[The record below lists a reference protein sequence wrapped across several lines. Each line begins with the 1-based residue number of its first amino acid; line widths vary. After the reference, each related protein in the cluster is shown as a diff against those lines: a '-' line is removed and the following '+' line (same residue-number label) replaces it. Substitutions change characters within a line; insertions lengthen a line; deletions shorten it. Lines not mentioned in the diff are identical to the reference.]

1 MKFFTVLYNTLFW
14 SLLVSFIMF
23 KNTWIEMRINIGTV
37 LFILWILFFIIFY
50 KLYFIKNI
58 FKFSIIN
65 FIIFAILSLI
75 ILKPKGLIYIPS
87 SIIREGLHLTGI
99 LNLNIVN
106 TVLIIFIILGILLIY
121 IFRKL
126 KRVWFE

>member
-50 KLYFIKNI
+50 KIYFIKNVI
-58 FKFSIIN
+58 IFSIIN
-65 FIIFAILSLI
+65 LIISIIISLI

-99 LNLNIVN
+99 LNLNAIN
-106 TVLIIFIILGILLIY
+106 MVLIIFIISGILLIY

-126 KRVWFE
+126 KRV

>member
-65 FIIFAILSLI
+65 LIIFAILSLI
-75 ILKPKGLIYIPS
+75 ILKPKGLISTPS

-106 TVLIIFIILGILLIY
+106 AVLIIFIISGILLIY

-126 KRVWFE
+126 KRV

>member
-65 FIIFAILSLI
+65 LIIFAILSLI
-75 ILKPKGLIYIPS
+75 ILKPKGLISTPS

-106 TVLIIFIILGILLIY
+106 AVLSIFIISGILLIY
-121 IFRKL
+121 ILKKI
-126 KRVWFE
+126 KRV

>member
-65 FIIFAILSLI
+65 LIIFAILSLI
-75 ILKPKGLIYIPS
+75 ISKPKGLIYIPS

-99 LNLNIVN
+99 LSLNAIN
-106 TVLIIFIILGILLIY
+106 TVLIIFIISGILLIY

-126 KRVWFE
+126 KRV

>member
-65 FIIFAILSLI
+65 LIIFAILSLI

-99 LNLNIVN
+99 LNLNVVN
-106 TVLIIFIILGILLIY
+106 AVLIIFIISGILLIY

-126 KRVWFE
+126 KRV

>member
-65 FIIFAILSLI
+65 LIIFAILSLI
-75 ILKPKGLIYIPS
+75 IFKPKGLIYIPS

-99 LNLNIVN
+99 LNLNVVN
-106 TVLIIFIILGILLIY
+106 AVLIIFIISGILLIY

-126 KRVWFE
+126 KRV

>member
-50 KLYFIKNI
+50 KIYFIKNI

-65 FIIFAILSLI
+65 LIIFAILSLI

-99 LNLNIVN
+99 LNLNAIN
-106 TVLIIFIILGILLIY
+106 MVLIIFIISGILLIY
-121 IFRKL
+121 IFIKL
-126 KRVWFE
+126 TKSIT

>member
-65 FIIFAILSLI
+65 LIIFAILSLI
-75 ILKPKGLIYIPS
+75 ILKPKGLISIPS

-99 LNLNIVN
+99 LNLNVVN
-106 TVLIIFIILGILLIY
+106 AVLIIFIISGILLIY
-121 IFRKL
+121 IFKKL
-126 KRVWFE
+126 KRV

>member
-23 KNTWIEMRINIGTV
+23 KNTWIEMRINVGTV

-65 FIIFAILSLI
+65 LIIFAILSLI

-99 LNLNIVN
+99 LNLNVVN
-106 TVLIIFIILGILLIY
+106 TVLIIFIISGILLIY
-121 IFRKL
+121 IFSKL
-126 KRVWFE
+126 KRV

>member
-65 FIIFAILSLI
+65 LIIFAILSLI

-99 LNLNIVN
+99 LNLNAIN
-106 TVLIIFIILGILLIY
+106 MVLIIFIISGILLIY

-126 KRVWFE
+126 KRV

>member
-99 LNLNIVN
+99 LSLNAIN
-106 TVLIIFIILGILLIY
+106 TVLIIFIISGILLIY

-126 KRVWFE
+126 KRV

>member
-65 FIIFAILSLI
+65 LIIFAILSLI

-99 LNLNIVN
+99 LNLNAIN
-106 TVLIIFIILGILLIY
+106 MVLIIFIISGMLLIY

-126 KRVWFE
+126 KRV

>member
-23 KNTWIEMRINIGTV
+23 KNTWIEMRINVGTV

-50 KLYFIKNI
+50 KIYFIKNI

-99 LNLNIVN
+99 LNLNVVN
-106 TVLIIFIILGILLIY
+106 TVLIIFIISGILLIY

-126 KRVWFE
+126 KRV

>member
-99 LNLNIVN
+99 LNLNAIN

-126 KRVWFE
+126 KRV

>member
-37 LFILWILFFIIFY
+37 LFILWILFFIIF
-50 KLYFIKNI
+50 
-58 FKFSIIN
+58 
-65 FIIFAILSLI
+65 AILSLI
-75 ILKPKGLIYIPS
+75 ILKPKELIYIPS

-99 LNLNIVN
+99 LNLNVVN
-106 TVLIIFIILGILLIY
+106 TVLIIFIISGILLIY

-126 KRVWFE
+126 KRV

>member
-65 FIIFAILSLI
+65 LIIFAILSLI
-75 ILKPKGLIYIPS
+75 ILKPKGLISTPS
-87 SIIREGLHLTGI
+87 SIIREGLHLTRI
-99 LNLNIVN
+99 LNLNVVN
-106 TVLIIFIILGILLIY
+106 AVLSIFIISGILLIY
-121 IFRKL
+121 IFKKI
-126 KRVWFE
+126 KRV

>member
-37 LFILWILFFIIFY
+37 MFILWILFFIIFY

-65 FIIFAILSLI
+65 LIIFAILSLI
-75 ILKPKGLIYIPS
+75 ILKPKGLISTPS

-106 TVLIIFIILGILLIY
+106 AVLIIFIISGILLIY

-126 KRVWFE
+126 NRV

>member
-65 FIIFAILSLI
+65 LIIFAILSLI
-75 ILKPKGLIYIPS
+75 ILKPKELIYIPS

-99 LNLNIVN
+99 LNLNSIN
-106 TVLIIFIILGILLIY
+106 IVLIIFIIGGIFLIG
-121 IFRKL
+121 IFSKL
-126 KRVWFE
+126 KNKI

>member
-1 MKFFTVLYNTLFW
+1 MKFFAVLYNTLFW
-14 SLLVSFIMF
+14 SLLVSFIML

-65 FIIFAILSLI
+65 LIIFAILSLI

-99 LNLNIVN
+99 LNLNVVN
-106 TVLIIFIILGILLIY
+106 TVLIIFIISGILLIY
-121 IFRKL
+121 IFKKL
-126 KRVWFE
+126 KRV

>member
-37 LFILWILFFIIFY
+37 MFILWILFFIIFY
-50 KLYFIKNI
+50 KLYFIKNT

-65 FIIFAILSLI
+65 LIIFAILSLI

-99 LNLNIVN
+99 LNLNVIN
-106 TVLIIFIILGILLIY
+106 AVLIIFIILGILLIY
-121 IFRKL
+121 IFKKL
-126 KRVWFE
+126 KRV

>member
-65 FIIFAILSLI
+65 LIISIIISLI

-99 LNLNIVN
+99 LNLNSIN
-106 TVLIIFIILGILLIY
+106 IVLIIFIIGGIFLIG
-121 IFRKL
+121 IFSKL
-126 KRVWFE
+126 KNKI

>member
-65 FIIFAILSLI
+65 LIIFSILSLI

-99 LNLNIVN
+99 LNLNAIN
-106 TVLIIFIILGILLIY
+106 MVLIIFIISGILLIY
-121 IFRKL
+121 IFKKL
-126 KRVWFE
+126 KRI

>member
-65 FIIFAILSLI
+65 LIIFAILSLI

-106 TVLIIFIILGILLIY
+106 TVLIIFIISGILLIY

-126 KRVWFE
+126 KRV

>member
-65 FIIFAILSLI
+65 LIIFAILSLI

-99 LNLNIVN
+99 LNLNVVN
-106 TVLIIFIILGILLIY
+106 TVLSIFIISGILLIY
-121 IFRKL
+121 IFKKL
-126 KRVWFE
+126 KRV

>member
-65 FIIFAILSLI
+65 LIIFAILSLI

-99 LNLNIVN
+99 LNLNVVN
-106 TVLIIFIILGILLIY
+106 AVLIIFIIGGIFLIG
-121 IFRKL
+121 IFSKL
-126 KRVWFE
+126 KNKI

>member
-99 LNLNIVN
+99 LNLNVVN
-106 TVLIIFIILGILLIY
+106 TVLIIFIISGILLIY

-126 KRVWFE
+126 KRV

>member
-99 LNLNIVN
+99 LNLNVVN
-106 TVLIIFIILGILLIY
+106 AVLIIFIISGILLIY
-121 IFRKL
+121 IFKKL
-126 KRVWFE
+126 KRV

>member
-65 FIIFAILSLI
+65 LIIFAILSLI

-99 LNLNIVN
+99 LNLNVVN
-106 TVLIIFIILGILLIY
+106 AVLIIFIILGILLIY

-126 KRVWFE
+126 KRV

>member
-65 FIIFAILSLI
+65 LIIFAILSLI
-75 ILKPKGLIYIPS
+75 ILKPKGLISTPS
-87 SIIREGLHLTGI
+87 SIIREGLHLTAI
-99 LNLNIVN
+99 LNLNVVN
-106 TVLIIFIILGILLIY
+106 AVLSIFIISGILLIY
-121 IFRKL
+121 IFKKL
-126 KRVWFE
+126 KRV

>member
-65 FIIFAILSLI
+65 LIIFAILSLI

-126 KRVWFE
+126 KRV

>member
-23 KNTWIEMRINIGTV
+23 KNTWLEMRINVGTV

-50 KLYFIKNI
+50 KIYFIKNVI
-58 FKFSIIN
+58 IFSIIN
-65 FIIFAILSLI
+65 LIISIIISLI

-99 LNLNIVN
+99 LNLNVVN
-106 TVLIIFIILGILLIY
+106 AVLIIFIISGILLIY

-126 KRVWFE
+126 NRV

>member
-65 FIIFAILSLI
+65 LIIFAILSLI

-99 LNLNIVN
+99 LNLNVVN
-106 TVLIIFIILGILLIY
+106 TVLIIFIISGMLLIY

-126 KRVWFE
+126 KRV

>member
-65 FIIFAILSLI
+65 LIIFAILSLI
-75 ILKPKGLIYIPS
+75 ILKPKELIYIPS

-99 LNLNIVN
+99 LNLNVVN
-106 TVLIIFIILGILLIY
+106 AVLIIFIISGILLIY
-121 IFRKL
+121 IFKKL
-126 KRVWFE
+126 KRV

>member
-14 SLLVSFIMF
+14 SLLVSFIIF

-65 FIIFAILSLI
+65 LIIFAILSLI

-99 LNLNIVN
+99 LNLNVVN
-106 TVLIIFIILGILLIY
+106 AVLIIFIISGILLIY
-121 IFRKL
+121 IFKKL
-126 KRVWFE
+126 KRV

>member
-37 LFILWILFFIIFY
+37 LFILWILFFRIFY

-106 TVLIIFIILGILLIY
+106 TVLIIFIISGILLIY

-126 KRVWFE
+126 KRV

>member
-23 KNTWIEMRINIGTV
+23 KNTWIEMRINVGTV

-50 KLYFIKNI
+50 KIYFIKNI

-65 FIIFAILSLI
+65 LIIFAILSLI

-99 LNLNIVN
+99 LNLNVVN
-106 TVLIIFIILGILLIY
+106 AVLIIFIILGILLIY

-126 KRVWFE
+126 KRV

>member
-99 LNLNIVN
+99 LNLNVIN
-106 TVLIIFIILGILLIY
+106 AVLIIFIISGILLIY
-121 IFRKL
+121 IFKKL
-126 KRVWFE
+126 KRV

>member
-65 FIIFAILSLI
+65 LIIFAILSLI
-75 ILKPKGLIYIPS
+75 ILKPKGLIYIQS

-99 LNLNIVN
+99 LNLNVIN
-106 TVLIIFIILGILLIY
+106 AVLIIFIISGILLIY
-121 IFRKL
+121 IFKKL
-126 KRVWFE
+126 KRV

>member
-65 FIIFAILSLI
+65 LIIFAILSLI

-99 LNLNIVN
+99 LNLNAIN
-106 TVLIIFIILGILLIY
+106 MVLIIFIISGILLIY
-121 IFRKL
+121 IFKKL
-126 KRVWFE
+126 KRI

>member
-37 LFILWILFFIIFY
+37 MFILWILFFIIFY

-65 FIIFAILSLI
+65 LIIFAILSLI

-99 LNLNIVN
+99 LNLNVVN
-106 TVLIIFIILGILLIY
+106 TVLIIFIISGILLIY
-121 IFRKL
+121 IFKKL
-126 KRVWFE
+126 KRV